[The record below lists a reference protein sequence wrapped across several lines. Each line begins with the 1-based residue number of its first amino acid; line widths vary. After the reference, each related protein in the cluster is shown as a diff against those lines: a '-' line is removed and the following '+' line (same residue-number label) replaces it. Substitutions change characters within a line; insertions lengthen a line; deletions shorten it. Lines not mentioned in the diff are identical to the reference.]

1 MNRLKRLVEG
11 WIDAEP
17 GRNARKLADAAGVSR
32 TTVYSLLARTG
43 QSRRMVERATLEAL
57 AAGMGVHP
65 NLLIEA
71 ARDDAGYWTDDSGP
85 AANPRIRALQTALDD
100 LTDAEAEEVAEVA
113 EVVLRRVLARRAA
126 AGQLPLGG
134 VPEQRHRKAARPAGE
149 PAAG

>member
-1 MNRLKRLVEG
+1 MDRLKQLVEG

-17 GRNARKLADAAGVSR
+17 GRNARRLADAAGVSR
-32 TTVYSLLARTG
+32 TTVYSLLSRT
-43 QSRRMVERATLEAL
+43 QQARRMVERATLEAL

-71 ARDDAGYWTDDSGP
+71 ARDDAGYWTEDVR
-85 AANPRIRALQTALDD
+85 AATSPRIRALQAALDD
-100 LTDAEAEEVAEVA
+100 LTEAEAEEVAEVA

-134 VPEQRHRKAARPAGE
+134 VPDQRSGSSL
-149 PAAG
+149 

>member
-1 MNRLKRLVEG
+1 MDRLKELVQG

-17 GRNARKLADAAGVSR
+17 GRNARRLADAAGVSR
-32 TTVYSLLARTG
+32 TTVYSLLARTQ

-57 AAGMGVHP
+57 AAGMGVHA

-71 ARDDAGYWTDDSGP
+71 ARDDAGYWTDEARTATS
-85 AANPRIRALQTALDD
+85 PRVRALQAALDD
-100 LTDAEAEEVAEVA
+100 LTEAEAEEVAEVA

-134 VPEQRHRKAARPAGE
+134 VPDQRTPARE
-149 PAAG
+149 R

>member
-1 MNRLKRLVEG
+1 MDRLKQLVEG

-17 GRNARKLADAAGVSR
+17 GRNARRLADAAGVSR
-32 TTVYSLLARTG
+32 TTVYSLLSRTQ

-57 AAGMGVHP
+57 AVGMGVHP

-71 ARDDAGYWTDDSGP
+71 ARDDAGYWTEEVR
-85 AANPRIRALQTALDD
+85 AATSPRIRALQAALDD
-100 LTDAEAEEVAEVA
+100 LTEAEAEEVAEVA

-134 VPEQRHRKAARPAGE
+134 VPDQRSGS
-149 PAAG
+149 GI

>member
-1 MNRLKRLVEG
+1 MDRLKQLVEG

-17 GRNARKLADAAGVSR
+17 GRNARRLADAAGVSR
-32 TTVYSLLARTG
+32 TTVYSLLSRTQ

-57 AAGMGVHP
+57 AAGMGMHP

-71 ARDDAGYWTDDSGP
+71 ARDDAGYWTEDVR
-85 AANPRIRALQTALDD
+85 AATSPRVRALQAALDD
-100 LTDAEAEEVAEVA
+100 LTEAEAEEVAEVA

-134 VPEQRHRKAARPAGE
+134 VPDQRSGS
-149 PAAG
+149 GV